1 MRPLLMACL
10 LMPVLSWTGETRAI
24 EGGRRALTGD
34 PLALAPAAGRGI
46 DFEAANRVGLS
57 HCSGVLIAAD
67 LVVTAAHCVPAA
79 ENLAAIGVFLY
90 QGAQQTGAP
99 VRVTA
104 ILRRGASKAAP
115 RISANDL
122 GSTIRQ
128 LGADFAVLQLAH
140 PVNGRK

>member
-34 PLALAPAAGRGI
+34 PLALATVAVRAI
-46 DFEAANRVGLS
+46 DFEAGHRVGLS

-104 ILRRGASKAAP
+104 ILRRVASKAAP
-115 RISANDL
+115 RISAHDLGCTVLQL
-122 GSTIRQ
+122 GSTRCS
-128 LGADFAVLQLAH
+128 LQLAH
-140 PVNGRK
+140 PVNG